1 VSELT
6 VDAVREAL
14 RPIQDPEIF
23 ISIVDLGLI
32 RAVEISPDGAKVK
45 VTMTLTTPFCPEG
58 PMIVE
63 AVNEALRALSGVRE
77 AEVDLQWNPPWDP
90 RTEASDE
97 VKAELGIWD

>member
-1 VSELT
+1 MSSLT
-6 VDAVREAL
+6 VEAVRDAL

-32 RAVEISPDGAKVK
+32 RTVEVAPDGTTVK

-63 AVNEALRALSGVRE
+63 AVKQVISSLPGVVE
-77 AEVDLQWNPPWDP
+77 SEVELQWNPPWDP
-90 RTEASDE
+90 RKEASDD

>member
-1 VSELT
+1 MSELT
-6 VDAVREAL
+6 VEGVREAL

-32 RAVEISPDGAKVK
+32 RAVEVSPDGTKVT

-63 AVNEALRALSGVRE
+63 AVNETLRALPGVH
-77 AEVDLQWNPPWDP
+77 
-90 RTEASDE
+90 
-97 VKAELGIWD
+97 

>member
-1 VSELT
+1 MSSLT
-6 VDAVREAL
+6 VEAVRDAL

-32 RAVEISPDGAKVK
+32 RTVEVAPDGTTVK

-63 AVNEALRALSGVRE
+63 AVKQAISSLPGVVE
-77 AEVDLQWNPPWDP
+77 SEVELQWNPPWDP
-90 RTEASDE
+90 RKEASDD

>member
-1 VSELT
+1 MSELT
-6 VDAVREAL
+6 AEAVKEAL
-14 RPIQDPEIF
+14 KPVVDPEIF

-32 RAVEISPDGAKVK
+32 RNVEVAPDGRKVK

-63 AVNEALRALSGVRE
+63 QVKQIAASLPGVSE
-77 AEVDLQWNPPWDP
+77 SEVELVWTPPWDP
-90 RTEASDE
+90 RKEASDE

>member
-1 VSELT
+1 MSPLT
-6 VDAVREAL
+6 PESVREAL

-32 RAVEISPDGAKVK
+32 RAVEVSPDATKVK

-63 AVNEALRALSGVRE
+63 AVKQAIGSLPGVVE
-77 AEVDLQWNPPWDP
+77 SEVELQWNPPWDP
-90 RTEASDE
+90 RKEASDE

>member
-1 VSELT
+1 MSDLT
-6 VDAVREAL
+6 PESVREAL
-14 RPIQDPEIF
+14 KPVVDPEIF

-32 RAVEISPDGAKVK
+32 RSVEVAPDSGKVK

-63 AVNEALRALSGVRE
+63 QVKLIVAALPGVVE
-77 AEVDLQWNPPWDP
+77 SEVELQWNPPWDP
-90 RTEASDE
+90 RKEASED

>member
-6 VDAVREAL
+6 IEAVREAL

-23 ISIVDLGLI
+23 ISIVDLGLV
-32 RAVEISPDGAKVK
+32 RAVEVSPDGSKVK

-63 AVNEALRALSGVRE
+63 AVNETLRTLPGVQQ

-90 RTEASDE
+90 RKEASDD
-97 VKAELGIWD
+97 VKAQLGIWD

>member
-1 VSELT
+1 VSQLT
-6 VDAVREAL
+6 EQTVREAL

-32 RAVEISPDGAKVK
+32 RAVEVAPDGTTVK

-63 AVNEALRALSGVRE
+63 AVKQALSSLPGVKE
-77 AEVDLQWNPPWDP
+77 SEVALQWNPPWDP
-90 RTEASDE
+90 RKDASDE
-97 VKAELGIWD
+97 VKADLGIWD